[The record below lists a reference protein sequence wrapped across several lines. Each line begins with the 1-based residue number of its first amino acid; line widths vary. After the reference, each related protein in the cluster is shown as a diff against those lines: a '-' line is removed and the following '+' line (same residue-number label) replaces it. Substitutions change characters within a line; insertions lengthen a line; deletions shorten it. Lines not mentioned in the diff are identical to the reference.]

1 MLTYHHSPEW
11 CRKKILFKL
20 FILHHSGE
28 WWYLESLTTKRSFLV
43 YRLLHH
49 RFSAQNEVKN
59 QISKVEKTI
68 VDKQKIVNT
77 YVNKVEAPWENRE
90 AIIGYPFNIG
100 QNGVHRGFPE
110 ISG

>member
-1 MLTYHHSPEW
+1 
-11 CRKKILFKL
+11 
-20 FILHHSGE
+20 
-28 WWYLESLTTKRSFLV
+28 LV

-77 YVNKVEAPWENRE
+77 YVNKVEAPWEHRE

-100 QNGVHRGFPE
+100 QNGVGAPHLN
-110 ISG
+110 

>member
-1 MLTYHHSPEW
+1 
-11 CRKKILFKL
+11 
-20 FILHHSGE
+20 
-28 WWYLESLTTKRSFLV
+28 LV

>member
-1 MLTYHHSPEW
+1 
-11 CRKKILFKL
+11 
-20 FILHHSGE
+20 
-28 WWYLESLTTKRSFLV
+28 LV

-77 YVNKVEAPWENRE
+77 YVNKVEAPWEHRE
-90 AIIGYPFNIG
+90 AIIKG
-100 QNGVHRGFPE
+100 QRQLITLNTNLSNLLKRE
-110 ISG
+110 KTT